1 MKTKTCLIG
10 ALSIGLAAGVTRVM
24 QYIFTI
30 GPKGFYLHT
39 PLADA
44 LSILLTALLAL
55 GVIWCLIYGF
65 SGSKEEASFSA
76 IFPAK
81 NKSTF
86 FFLVVGLQSLA
97 GCALGI
103 ANYLDTKSPLQL
115 IVAALCLLGGIA
127 WIVIDRK
134 TAKGAPIGLIAAL
147 PVLHLGAVIIDYF
160 WQTYK
165 YIHVSAFTL
174 ALLGLCA
181 CILLVLAMMKAAVG
195 SACTL
200 RRLGASAGL
209 VIVFAF
215 ASFWVPLF
223 GELYIENSMAE
234 NSYLFSF
241 GMYLSVLAAQTLFGI
256 LRLPRKPE
264 EQPAEPDL
272 SHLNEF
278 LSNLP
283 EVEEE

>member
-10 ALSIGLAAGVTRVM
+10 ALSIGLAAGITRVM

-39 PLADA
+39 PLADG
-44 LSILLTALLAL
+44 LNILLTALLAL

-65 SGSKEEASFSA
+65 SGSKDEASFSA
-76 IFPAK
+76 LFRAK
-81 NKSTF
+81 AKING
-86 FFLVVGLQSLA
+86 FFLLVGLQSLI
-97 GCALGI
+97 GCVIGI
-103 ANYLDTKSPLQL
+103 HNYLDTKSPLQL
-115 IVAALCLLGGIA
+115 VVAALCLLGGIA
-127 WIVIDRK
+127 WLVIDRK
-134 TAKGAPIGLIAAL
+134 TVKGVPIGLIAVL
-147 PVLHLGAVIIDYF
+147 PVLQLGAVIIDYF

-165 YIHVSAFTL
+165 YIHISAFTL
-174 ALLGLCA
+174 ALLGLCT
-181 CILLVLAMMKAAVG
+181 CILLVLSLMKAAVG
-195 SACTL
+195 GACTL

-215 ASFWVPLF
+215 AGFWVPLF
-223 GELYIENSMAE
+223 GEIFVENSMAE
-234 NSYLFSF
+234 NSYLFTL
-241 GMYLSVLAAQTLFGI
+241 GMYLSGLAAQTLFNI
-256 LRLPRKPE
+256 LRHPKKQE